1 MEEALFQKIL
11 VANRG
16 EIAIRV
22 MRACRELGI
31 KTVAVYSD
39 ADKKALFAMY
49 ADEAAHV
56 GAAPA
61 SQSYLNMEKIIEIA
75 KQTGCDAIH
84 PGYGFLSENS
94 KFSRRCKEEGITFIG
109 PSADVIDQ
117 LGSKIESRKI
127 AKKAD
132 IPTVPGTEGAVKE
145 LEEAIEIGRQIG
157 YPALIKASA
166 GGGGIGMRVVNSEE
180 EFKDAL
186 ETTMR
191 LAGSAFGDPSVFIE
205 KYILNPRH
213 IEIQILADNYDN
225 VIYLGDREC
234 SIQRRHQKLIEEA
247 PSPIMTPELRKE
259 MGEAAVRAAK
269 AVGYS
274 NAGTVE
280 FIYSEGKYYFLEVNT
295 RLQVEHGIT
304 ELITGVDLVK
314 EQIRVAAGKKLT
326 MTQEDVSIRGHAI
339 ECRIN
344 AEDPLNDF
352 APSPGKIRRY
362 RSSGGPGIRVDSG
375 VHTGYTI
382 SPFYDSMISKLCAY
396 GSTRDEAI
404 ARMERALYEYVVIGV
419 TTNIPFHKAVM
430 ENAEFRKGNLSTR
443 FIEDNHIVDAV
454 NKILKRDSEKGATLA
469 SALDNEEVVVA
480 AITAAVGSYISNIAE
495 IENKKK
501 GKKK

>member
-1 MEEALFQKIL
+1 MFQKIL

-22 MRACRELGI
+22 MRACREMDI

-49 ADEAAHV
+49 ADEAAYV
-56 GAAPA
+56 GPAPA
-61 SQSYLNMEKIIEIA
+61 SQSYLNMEKIIEVA
-75 KQTGCDAIH
+75 KQTGCDAVH

-94 KFSRRCKEEGITFIG
+94 KFARRCEEEGITFIG

-127 AKKAD
+127 AKAAN
-132 IPTVPGTEGAVKE
+132 IPTVPGTEDAVKDAD
-145 LEEAIEIGRQIG
+145 EAIAVAKDIG
-157 YPALIKASA
+157 YPVLIKASA
-166 GGGGIGMRVVNSEE
+166 AGGGIGMRVVNNED

-186 ETTMR
+186 ETTQR
-191 LAGSAFGDPSVFIE
+191 LAGSAFGDPAVFIE

-213 IEIQILADNYDN
+213 IEIQIMADKFGN

-259 MGEAAVRAAK
+259 MGEAAIRAAK

-280 FIYSEGKYYFLEVNT
+280 FIYSNGKYYFLEVNT

-314 EQIRVAAGKKLT
+314 AQIRVAAGKELG
-326 MTQEDVSIRGHAI
+326 MTQEDVTIRGHAI

-344 AEDPLNDF
+344 AEDPLADF

-382 SPFYDSMISKLCAY
+382 SPYYDSMISKLCAY
-396 GSTRDEAI
+396 GEDRDEAI
-404 ARMERALYEYVVIGV
+404 ARMKRALYEYVVIGV
-419 TTNIPFHKAVM
+419 TTNIPFHKAVL
-430 ENAEFRKGNLSTR
+430 ENEEFKKGNLSTR
-443 FIEDNHIVDAV
+443 FIDDNNIVPAIREV
-454 NKILKRDSEKGATLA
+454 LKRDSEKGATLA
-469 SALDNEEVVVA
+469 SALDNDEVVA
-480 AITAAVGSYISNIAE
+480 AITAAVGSYMANIAE
-495 IENKKK
+495 IENKK
-501 GKKK
+501 GTKK

>member
-1 MEEALFQKIL
+1 MFQKVL

-22 MRACRELGI
+22 MRACREMDI
-31 KTVAVYSD
+31 KTVAVYSE
-39 ADKKALFAMY
+39 ADNKALFAMY
-49 ADEAAHV
+49 ADEAAPI
-56 GAAPA
+56 GPAPA
-61 SQSYLNMEKIIEIA
+61 SQSYLNIEKIIEIA

-84 PGYGFLSENS
+84 PGYGFLSENY
-94 KFSRRCKEEGITFIG
+94 KFANRCAEEGIVFIG
-109 PSADVIDQ
+109 PPSLVIEK

-127 AKKAD
+127 AKKSN
-132 IPTVPGTEGAVKE
+132 IPTVPGTEDAVHNVD
-145 LEEAIEIGRQIG
+145 EATAIAREVG
-157 YPALIKASA
+157 YPVLIKASA
-166 GGGGIGMRVVNSEE
+166 GGGGIGMRVVNNED
-180 EFKDAL
+180 EFKEAL

-191 LAGSAFGDPSVFIE
+191 LAGSAFGDSSVFIE
-205 KYILNPRH
+205 KYILAPRH
-213 IEIQILADNYDN
+213 IEIQILADKYGN

-269 AVGYS
+269 AVGYE

-280 FIYSEGKYYFLEVNT
+280 FIYSNGKFYFLEVNT

-304 ELITGVDLVK
+304 ELITGIDLVK
-314 EQIRVAAGKKLT
+314 RQLRIANGEPLDIK
-326 MTQEDVSIRGHAI
+326 QEDIHIHGHAI

-352 APSPGKIRRY
+352 LPSPGKIRRY

-382 SPFYDSMISKLCAY
+382 SPYYDSMISKLCAY
-396 GSTRDEAI
+396 GQTRDEAI
-404 ARMERALYEYVVIGV
+404 ERMKRALYEYVVIGV

-430 ENAEFRKGNLSTR
+430 ENEEFVKGNLSTK
-443 FIEDNHIVDAV
+443 FIDDNNIVDAV
-454 NKILKRDSEKGATLA
+454 HNILKRDSAKGATLA
-469 SALDNEEVVVA
+469 SALDNEEIVTA
-480 AITAAVGSYISNIAE
+480 AITAAVGNYISHMTELDSGKVA
-495 IENKKK
+495 
-501 GKKK
+501 GKKPGKK

>member
-1 MEEALFQKIL
+1 MFQKIL

-22 MRACRELGI
+22 MRACRELDI

-39 ADKKALFAMY
+39 ADNKALFAMY
-49 ADEAAHV
+49 ADEAAYV
-56 GAAPA
+56 GPAPA
-61 SQSYLNMEKIIEIA
+61 SQSYLNIEKIIEVA
-75 KQTGCDAIH
+75 KQTGCEAIH

-94 KFSRRCKEEGITFIG
+94 KFARRCEEEGLVFIG
-109 PSADVIDQ
+109 PSADVIDK

-127 AKKAD
+127 AKKAN
-132 IPTVPGTEGAVKE
+132 IPTVPGTEDAVKE
-145 LEEAIEIGRQIG
+145 VDEAIRVARDIG
-157 YPALIKASA
+157 YPVLIKASA
-166 GGGGIGMRVVNSEE
+166 GGGGIGMRVVNCEE

-191 LAGSAFGDPSVFIE
+191 LAGSAFGDSSVFIE

-213 IEIQILADNYDN
+213 IEIQLLADKFGN
-225 VIYLGDREC
+225 VIYLADREC

-247 PSPIMTPELRKE
+247 PSPIMTPALRKE
-259 MGEAAVRAAK
+259 MGEAAIRAAK

-280 FIYSEGKYYFLEVNT
+280 FIFSNGKYYFLEVNT

-314 EQIRVAAGKKLT
+314 EQIRVAAGKELG
-326 MTQEDVSIRGHAI
+326 MRQEDVSIRGHAI

-382 SPFYDSMISKLCAY
+382 SPYYDSMISKLCAY
-396 GSTRDEAI
+396 GSNREEAI
-404 ARMERALYEYVVIGV
+404 VRMKRALYEYVVIGV

-430 ENAEFRKGNLSTR
+430 ENEEFRKGNLSTR
-443 FIEDNHIVDAV
+443 FIDDNHIVDSIHDV
-454 NKILKRDSEKGATLA
+454 LKRDSEKGATLA
-469 SALDNEEVVVA
+469 SALDNEEVVIA

-495 IENKKK
+495 IENQKRKKNKKK
-501 GKKK
+501 

>member
-1 MEEALFQKIL
+1 MLFRSI
-11 VANRG
+11 
-16 EIAIRV
+16 
-22 MRACRELGI
+22 
-31 KTVAVYSD
+31 
-39 ADKKALFAMY
+39 DK
-49 ADEAAHV
+49 
-56 GAAPA
+56 
-61 SQSYLNMEKIIEIA
+61 
-75 KQTGCDAIH
+75 
-84 PGYGFLSENS
+84 
-94 KFSRRCKEEGITFIG
+94 
-109 PSADVIDQ
+109 

-127 AKKAD
+127 AKAAN
-132 IPTVPGTEGAVKE
+132 IPTVPGTEGAVHDVD
-145 LEEAIEIGRQIG
+145 EAIKIGKQIG

-191 LAGSAFGDPSVFIE
+191 LAGSAFGDSSVFIE

-213 IEIQILADNYDN
+213 IEIQIMADNFGN

-269 AVGYS
+269 AVNYS

-280 FIYSEGKYYFLEVNT
+280 FIYSNGKFYFLEVNT

-314 EQIRVAAGKKLT
+314 AQIRVAAGLPLDMK
-326 MTQEDVSIRGHAI
+326 QEDVSIRGHAI

-382 SPFYDSMISKLCAY
+382 SPYYDSMISKLCAY
-396 GSTRDEAI
+396 GADREEAI
-404 ARMERALYEYVVIGV
+404 ARMTRALYEYVVIGV
-419 TTNIPFHKAVM
+419 TTNIPFPK
-430 ENAEFRKGNLSTR
+430 
-443 FIEDNHIVDAV
+443 
-454 NKILKRDSEKGATLA
+454 
-469 SALDNEEVVVA
+469 
-480 AITAAVGSYISNIAE
+480 AE
-495 IENKKK
+495 I
-501 GKKK
+501 GRAHV

>member
-1 MEEALFQKIL
+1 MFQKIL

-22 MRACRELGI
+22 MRACREMEI

-39 ADKKALFAMY
+39 ADNKALFAMY
-49 ADEAAHV
+49 ADEAAYV
-56 GAAPA
+56 GPAPA
-61 SQSYLNMEKIIEIA
+61 SQSYLNMEKIIDVA

-94 KFSRRCKEEGITFIG
+94 KFARRCEEEGITFIG

-132 IPTVPGTEGAVKE
+132 IPTLPGTEGAVKDID
-145 LEEAIEIGRQIG
+145 EAIAVADEIG
-157 YPALIKASA
+157 YPVLIKASA
-166 GGGGIGMRVVNSEE
+166 GGGGIGMRVVNNEA

-186 ETTMR
+186 ESTMR

-213 IEIQILADNYDN
+213 IEIQILADKFGN

-247 PSPIMTPELRKE
+247 PSPIMTPALRRE
-259 MGEAAVRAAK
+259 MGEAAIRAAK

-280 FIYSEGKYYFLEVNT
+280 FIYSDGKFYFLEVNT

-304 ELITGVDLVK
+304 ELVTGVDLVK
-314 EQIRVAAGKKLT
+314 SQIRVAAGLELG
-326 MTQEDVSIRGHAI
+326 MTQEDISLRGHAI

-382 SPFYDSMISKLCAY
+382 SPYYDSMISKLCAY
-396 GSTRDEAI
+396 GADRDEAV
-404 ARMERALYEYVVIGV
+404 ARMKRALYEYVVIGV
-419 TTNIPFHKAVM
+419 ATNIPFHKAVM
-430 ENAEFRKGNLSTR
+430 ENEEFKKGNLSTR
-443 FIEDNHIVDAV
+443 FIDDNHIIDAV
-454 NKILKRDSEKGATLA
+454 GDILRRDSEKGATLA

-480 AITAAVGSYISNIAE
+480 AITAAVGSYMSSIAE
-495 IENKKK
+495 IEYKK
-501 GKKK
+501 GKKKP